1 MVTVNQ
7 QYKSLISM
15 DGKNL
20 NYGVIVVST
29 VDLSANAGSQEKP
42 SLTTAGGSLF
52 ENMANGAEILYFKD
66 IQSIQVFMG
75 VGSTFSWITQGIV
88 NMYMIPSLDDDFLKQ
103 SGYVVDKLFGK
114 TLPSEL
120 NNRIYR
126 FPQSATNAPSRYE
139 DIITINDFRDNFN
152 IPKRYKNLKKLKCYP
167 YSTVDCRNECRHCL
181 PLPTVRHC

>member
-1 MVTVNQ
+1 MTDYGRSYLALPEGLDTGSEMVTVNQ
-7 QYKSLISM
+7 QYKSLVSM

-29 VDLSANAGSQEKP
+29 VDLSADAGSQEKP

-75 VGSTFSWITQGIV
+75 VGSAFSWITQGIV

-114 TLPSEL
+114 KTPFG
-120 NNRIYR
+120 I
-126 FPQSATNAPSRYE
+126 
-139 DIITINDFRDNFN
+139 
-152 IPKRYKNLKKLKCYP
+152 K
-167 YSTVDCRNECRHCL
+167 
-181 PLPTVRHC
+181 